1 MPFPSNY
8 EKHKPLESPLQI
20 LAPAKS
26 LEVAQAAIQAG
37 ADAVYIGAPRF
48 GAREAAGNSL
58 DDIAKLVVYAHAFGV
73 KVLVTLNTLLRP
85 DETEEAFRL
94 AVQLHGIEIDALI
107 VQDMQLAA
115 LLFKHVPDLRLHAST
130 QCDNRTAEHVA
141 QLRDMGFKR
150 VVLARELSISE
161 IRSIHESVPDIEL
174 EAFVH
179 GALCVSYS
187 GRCYMSEELLG
198 RSANR
203 GCCAQMCRMR
213 YDLLDGEGKEIHDE
227 QGKAIHQRYLLSLQ
241 DLDRSAYLK
250 ELIDA
255 GVTTFKI
262 EGRLKDAAYVTNITA
277 YYRSKLDAII
287 NSNIPIARTFTP
299 NPAKTFHRGA
309 TDYFLHGRTRPLA
322 NWQTPKSTGETVG
335 TVVRLSDPRHIV
347 LRLEENVVLNN
358 GDGLC
363 IGEYGFSVNG
373 LQVQPKGDIEV
384 LTNTPITDKSIEGQR
399 VSRNHDS
406 AFIRTLNASR
416 RVPVDVIF
424 EETERGYRLCYR
436 PLDRQLA
443 ERSKEFEA
451 AHTAASNTERAMA
464 TMQEQ
469 LTKLG
474 DSIYKANSFQYKGS
488 VIPFLPISVLNAW
501 RRDVTSLAEAKDIET
516 AIPEIEVQA
525 APAVANEAL
534 MTCRYCLLYEM
545 GHCRKENPLTNEP
558 KYIRLANG
566 TTLRLHFDCRQCE
579 MQILK

>member
-1 MPFPSNY
+1 M
-8 EKHKPLESPLQI
+8 
-20 LAPAKS
+20 
-26 LEVAQAAIQAG
+26 
-37 ADAVYIGAPRF
+37 
-48 GAREAAGNSL
+48 
-58 DDIAKLVVYAHAFGV
+58 
-73 KVLVTLNTLLRP
+73 
-85 DETEEAFRL
+85 
-94 AVQLHGIEIDALI
+94 
-107 VQDMQLAA
+107 
-115 LLFKHVPDLRLHAST
+115 
-130 QCDNRTAEHVA
+130 
-141 QLRDMGFKR
+141 
-150 VVLARELSISE
+150 
-161 IRSIHESVPDIEL
+161 
-174 EAFVH
+174 
-179 GALCVSYS
+179 
-187 GRCYMSEELLG
+187 
-198 RSANR
+198 
-203 GCCAQMCRMR
+203 
-213 YDLLDGEGKEIHDE
+213 
-227 QGKAIHQRYLLSLQ
+227 
-241 DLDRSAYLK
+241 
-250 ELIDA
+250 
-255 GVTTFKI
+255 
-262 EGRLKDAAYVTNITA
+262 
-277 YYRSKLDAII
+277 
-287 NSNIPIARTFTP
+287 
-299 NPAKTFHRGA
+299 
-309 TDYFLHGRTRPLA
+309 
-322 NWQTPKSTGETVG
+322 
-335 TVVRLSDPRHIV
+335 RLSDPRHIV

-424 EETERGYRLCYR
+424 EETERGYRLRYR

-501 RRDVTSLAEAKDIET
+501 RRDVTSLAEAKGIET

-558 KYIRLANG
+558 KYIRLANS